1 MLYGVGLIYA
11 VFTFILVFVD
21 CWFAFKSFRKNTLE
35 GLYLARCSSLAALIA
50 LSYLISILVE
60 DYLIVSIM
68 SSIYFVCIDW
78 LLIMMIRFI
87 TVYTTRAKTVVTIPA
102 MKAIQAYAWFETLV
116 FAINPFKEIA
126 IGYIHRDTP
135 LAFYDYAIKPLYAM
149 HLIFTYL
156 MVIAVLG
163 ILIRRLILTPKNYR
177 IQYWLF
183 VIAIMIIVVINA
195 FFILPLP
202 GHRASAIYLIDSS
215 IPGYSLGLL
224 IMYWSCFKYR
234 DSYLKQS
241 LSKMVL
247 DNLDQGIA
255 LFDYN
260 GNLVLRNDR
269 LSEMIP
275 ALRGISEMRVEEFE
289 KLTGTESG
297 AATEVDSYS
306 QQLFAGVANSGNPLR
321 ADFMRLRD
329 NTGRE
334 LGDLFVYTDASE
346 EIDLLTGFHSWDHF
360 RQYVRDNP
368 ETFRHPCA
376 VAQFDINSMGSIN
389 RNQGKDAGDQ
399 LIREFSELI
408 RKCMPEETYYV
419 RGYDARLIAISYYAT
434 EDEMRRYGDQIKG
447 LFRAKIQAGYAASA
461 TEDTDIL
468 DLINKSLRSMQV
480 KKLLDDESTHSQTI
494 TSLVRAL
501 KESDSDT
508 EAHVKR
514 TQRTGL
520 ELGRRFGLSDLEMSQ
535 LSLLCLLHDIGKVGI
550 PLEILNKPGRLT
562 PEEWEVLKSHAEK
575 GYQIAIS
582 SWELRDIADM
592 ILYHHERWDGKGYPK
607 GLEGE
612 DIPLLSRIISVVDS
626 YDAMINNRSYR
637 RAISTE
643 EAKAEMRRCSGTQ
656 FDPNL
661 TEEFL
666 KMLDE
671 DPDMAMGLI
680 SDEPDVPFGDNT
692 VIQVEGD
699 SPNGNRTYSAEEGSL
714 AEAEHDIKG
723 RRPYAILFSRYIM
736 DINDCILSVDDDFET
751 ITGYTKE
758 DIKNGWLRQADLIPE
773 EHKEEYFHSVSK
785 QLEKGDTVYM
795 EHELLRKDGKHIYV
809 LCYAKR
815 HYDSASKTMRT
826 EVIITDSA
834 TTKAF
839 GKREGDST

>member
-1 MLYGVGLIYA
+1 MLYGVGLAYA
-11 VFTFILVFVD
+11 VFTFVLIIVD
-21 CWFAFKSFRKNTLE
+21 CRFAFKSYRKKTLE

-50 LSYLISILVE
+50 LSYLISVLTE

-68 SSIYFVCIDW
+68 SSVYFVCIDW
-78 LLIMMIRFI
+78 LLIMMIRFV

-102 MKAIQAYAWFETLV
+102 MKAIQTYAWFETLV

-126 IGYIHRDTP
+126 IGYIHRNTP
-135 LAFYDYAIKPLYAM
+135 LAFYDYAIKPLYVM

-156 MVIAVLG
+156 MVVAVLG
-163 ILIRRLILTPKNYR
+163 ILIRRVVMTPKNYR

-183 VIAIMIIVVINA
+183 IAAIMLIVVINA
-195 FFILPLP
+195 LFILPVP
-202 GHRASAIYLIDSS
+202 GRGARAIFLIDSS

-241 LSKMVL
+241 LSKMVF

-260 GNLVLRNDR
+260 GNLVLKNDR
-269 LSEMIP
+269 LAEMIP
-275 ALRGISEMRVEEFE
+275 ALRNVDEMRVEEFAE
-289 KLTGTESG
+289 LTGTESG

-306 QQLFAGVANSGNPLR
+306 QQLFSGVANSGNPLR

-329 NTGRE
+329 STGRE

-434 EDEMRRYGDQIKG
+434 EEEMRGYGEHIKSV
-447 LFRAKIQAGYAASA
+447 FRAKIQAGYAASA

-468 DLINKSLRSMQV
+468 DLINRSLRSMQV
-480 KKLLDDESTHSQTI
+480 KKLLDDDSTHSQTI

-508 EAHVKR
+508 ETHVKR

-535 LSLLCLLHDIGKVGI
+535 LSLLCLLHDIGKIGI

-562 PEEWEVLKSHAEK
+562 PEEWEVLKSHTEK

-692 VIQVEGD
+692 VIQTEGD
-699 SPNGNRTYSAEEGSL
+699 SPNGNGMYSSEEGSL
-714 AEAEHDIKG
+714 AEAEPDIKG
-723 RRPYAILFSRYIM
+723 RKPYAILFSRYIM

-758 DIKNGWLRQADLIPE
+758 DIKNGWLRQTDLIPE
-773 EHKEEYFHSVSK
+773 AHKEEYFRGVSK

-795 EHELLRKDGKHIYV
+795 EHELLRKDGRHIYV

>member
-1 MLYGVGLIYA
+1 
-11 VFTFILVFVD
+11 
-21 CWFAFKSFRKNTLE
+21 
-35 GLYLARCSSLAALIA
+35 
-50 LSYLISILVE
+50 
-60 DYLIVSIM
+60 
-68 SSIYFVCIDW
+68 
-78 LLIMMIRFI
+78 
-87 TVYTTRAKTVVTIPA
+87 
-102 MKAIQAYAWFETLV
+102 
-116 FAINPFKEIA
+116 
-126 IGYIHRDTP
+126 
-135 LAFYDYAIKPLYAM
+135 
-149 HLIFTYL
+149 
-156 MVIAVLG
+156 
-163 ILIRRLILTPKNYR
+163 
-177 IQYWLF
+177 
-183 VIAIMIIVVINA
+183 
-195 FFILPLP
+195 
-202 GHRASAIYLIDSS
+202 
-215 IPGYSLGLL
+215 
-224 IMYWSCFKYR
+224 
-234 DSYLKQS
+234 
-241 LSKMVL
+241 
-247 DNLDQGIA
+247 
-255 LFDYN
+255 
-260 GNLVLRNDR
+260 
-269 LSEMIP
+269 
-275 ALRGISEMRVEEFE
+275 
-289 KLTGTESG
+289 
-297 AATEVDSYS
+297 
-306 QQLFAGVANSGNPLR
+306 
-321 ADFMRLRD
+321 MRLRD
-329 NTGRE
+329 STGRE
-334 LGDLFVYTDASE
+334 LGDLFVYTDVSE

-434 EDEMRRYGDQIKG
+434 EEEMRGYGEHIKSV
-447 LFRAKIQAGYAASA
+447 FRAKIQAGYAASA

-468 DLINKSLRSMQV
+468 DLINRSLRSMQV
-480 KKLLDDESTHSQTI
+480 KKLLDDDSTHSQTI

-508 EAHVKR
+508 ETHVKR

-535 LSLLCLLHDIGKVGI
+535 LSLLCLLHDIGKIGI

-562 PEEWEVLKSHAEK
+562 PEEWEVLKSHTEK

-692 VIQVEGD
+692 VIQTEGD
-699 SPNGNRTYSAEEGSL
+699 SPNGNGMYSSEEGSL
-714 AEAEHDIKG
+714 AEAEPDIKG
-723 RRPYAILFSRYIM
+723 RKPYAILFSRYIM

-758 DIKNGWLRQADLIPE
+758 DIKNGWLRQTDLIPE
-773 EHKEEYFHSVSK
+773 AHKEEYFRGVSK

-795 EHELLRKDGKHIYV
+795 EHELLRKDGRHIYV

>member
-1 MLYGVGLIYA
+1 MLYGVGLAYA
-11 VFTFILVFVD
+11 VFTFVLVFVD
-21 CWFAFKSFRKNTLE
+21 CWFAFKSFRKKTLE
-35 GLYLARCSSLAALIA
+35 GLYLAKCSSLAALVA
-50 LSYLISILVE
+50 LSYMISIISA
-60 DYLIVSIM
+60 DYLLVSIM
-68 SSIYFVCIDW
+68 SSIYFACIDW
-78 LLIMMIRFI
+78 LLIMMIRFV
-87 TVYTTRAKTVVTIPA
+87 TVYTTRAKTVITIPA
-102 MKAIQAYAWFETLV
+102 MIIVQAYAWIETLV
-116 FAINPFKEIA
+116 FAINPFTEVA
-126 IGYIHRDTP
+126 IGYIRRDTP
-135 LAFYDYAIKPLYAM
+135 IAFYDYDIKPLYVL
-149 HLIFTYL
+149 HLAFTYL
-156 MVIAVLG
+156 LVVAVLG
-163 ILIRRLILTPKNYR
+163 ILVRRIILTPKNYR

-183 VIAIMIIVVINA
+183 IMAIMIIVVINA

-202 GHRASAIYLIDSS
+202 GHGNHAIYLIDSS

-234 DSYLKQS
+234 DSFLKQS
-241 LSKMVL
+241 LSKMVF
-247 DNLDQGIA
+247 DNLDQGVA

-260 GNLVLRNDR
+260 GNLVLRNDK
-269 LSEMIP
+269 LAEMIP
-275 ALRGISEMRVEEFE
+275 AIRNIEEMRIEEFE
-289 KLTGTESG
+289 EMTGMEND
-297 AATEVDSYS
+297 ARAEVDSYS
-306 QQLFAGVANSGNPLR
+306 QQLFSGIANSDNPLR
-321 ADFMRLRD
+321 CDFMRLRD
-329 NTGRE
+329 DSGRE
-334 LGDLFVYTDASE
+334 LGELYVYTDSSE

-376 VAQFDINSMGSIN
+376 VAQFDINSMGAIN
-389 RNQGKDAGDQ
+389 RNQGKDTGDQ
-399 LIREFSELI
+399 LLREFSELI
-408 RKCMPEETYYV
+408 RSCMPEETYYV
-419 RGYDARLIAISYYAT
+419 RGYDARLIAIAYYAT
-434 EDEMRRYGDQIKG
+434 EEDMRSYGRNIKSR
-447 LFRAKIQAGYAASA
+447 FRAKIQVGYAASA

-468 DLINKSLRSMQV
+468 DLINRSLRSMLI
-480 KKLLDDESTHSQTI
+480 KKLLDDDSTHSQTI

-514 TQRTGL
+514 TQRTGR

-562 PEEWEVLKSHAEK
+562 AEEWEVLKSHTEK

-582 SWELRDIADM
+582 SWELRDIAEM

-612 DIPLLSRIISVVDS
+612 EIPLLSRIISVVDS

-637 RAISTE
+637 RAISIE

-656 FDPNL
+656 FDPVL

-671 DPDMAMGLI
+671 DPEMALGLV
-680 SDEPDVPFGDNT
+680 SDEPDVPAGDNT
-692 VIQVEGD
+692 VIQTEGD
-699 SPNGNRTYSAEEGSL
+699 SPNGNGTYSAEEGSL
-714 AEAEHDIKG
+714 AETQPDILG

-736 DINDCILSVDDDFET
+736 DINDCILSADDDFET

-758 DIKNGWLRQADLIPE
+758 DIKNGWLRQTDLIPE
-773 EHKEEYFHSVSK
+773 THKEEYFRNVSK

-795 EHELLRKDGKHIYV
+795 EHELLRKDGRHIYV

-834 TTKAF
+834 TTRAF
-839 GKREGDST
+839 GNREGDTN